1 MQCISEGFALW
12 DANDRLVV
20 CNPRY
25 REIFASVASI
35 LEPGLRFT
43 DMVHATVE
51 AGVFRPAD
59 DDAALRV
66 RDRLEAHRNPGAPV
80 ERCLMDGRWLRTR
93 EWRTPDGCTIT
104 IHADI
109 TELKRREA
117 DLQASERRH
126 RNFAAVASDWQWET
140 DAKHRFSYFSESYQR
155 VTGQSPNNAIGK
167 TRFELTDG
175 QVDAAAWKGHMDDL
189 ENRRPFRDFAY
200 AIRFPNGRVQWFT
213 TSGSPQFDAAGRFVG
228 YQGTATDITERKMAE
243 QILRDSH
250 ELLEQRVRE
259 RTAELAASN
268 DRLREQIAE
277 REQMEGRFRES
288 RRRFQAIFNLTFQ
301 FIGLLEPDG
310 TVLEVNQT
318 ALDFTGQHLQDV
330 VGCPFW
336 ETAWWSG
343 SPESRERLK
352 LAIESAAAGEFVRY
366 EDTMVGSSGR
376 SIQIDFSLKP
386 IFDDAGNVIL
396 LIPEGRDVS
405 DRVRAQEALRERD
418 ERLKELQAELLH
430 VSRVSTV
437 GQLSSALA
445 HELNQ
450 PLSAIMNYV
459 QAAQRLLDSSEEDF
473 GLNLA
478 DVMEKAIIQADR
490 AGEIIRHLRAF
501 LEKGETERTHE
512 DVNQVIEE
520 ACTLALAGTEGQ
532 GIEVSFDQNVEAPP
546 VLIDR
551 IQIQQVV
558 LNLVRNGIEA
568 MGASPVRKLCV
579 KTAEISG
586 DAIEISVSDTG
597 SGLSDQAR
605 AHLFQPFFTT
615 KTNGM
620 GIGLSICRSIVQA
633 HGGRLWAEANPGG
646 GTVFSFTVPIAPPVE
661 DVALLSQ
668 ASPVNRRA

>member
-25 REIFASVASI
+25 REIFASVAPI
-35 LEPGLRFT
+35 LEPGLTFT
-43 DMVHATVE
+43 DMVYATVE

-59 DDAALRV
+59 DKPTQRI
-66 RDRLEAHRNPGAPV
+66 RDRLEAHRNPGGSE
-80 ERCLMDGRWLRTR
+80 ERRLTDGRWLRTT

-104 IHADI
+104 IHADV

-117 DLQASERRH
+117 ALQASEKRH
-126 RNFAAVASDWQWET
+126 RNFAALASDWQWET
-140 DAKHRFSYFSESYQR
+140 DENHRFIYFSESYER
-155 VTGQSPNNAIGK
+155 STGQSPSNVMGK
-167 TRFELTDG
+167 TRFELSDG
-175 QVDAAAWKGHMDDL
+175 QVDGAAWRQHLDDL
-189 ENRRPFRDFAY
+189 DNRREFRDFAY
-200 AIRFPNGRVQWFT
+200 AIRFPDGDVRWFS
-213 TSGSPQFDAAGRFVG
+213 TSGSPQFDDAGGFVG

-277 REQMEGRFRES
+277 REQVEGRFRES

-343 SPESRERLK
+343 SSDSRERLK
-352 LAIESAAAGEFVRY
+352 LAIASAAAGEFVRY
-366 EDTMVGSSGR
+366 EDTMVGTSGR
-376 SIQIDFSLKP
+376 SIEIDFSLKP

-418 ERLKELQAELLH
+418 ARLKELQAELLH

-459 QAAQRLLDSSEEDF
+459 QAAKRLLEASDKDF
-473 GLNLA
+473 GLSLA
-478 DVMEKAIIQADR
+478 DVMEKAIVQADR

-501 LEKGETERTHE
+501 LEKGETERTQE

-532 GIEVSFDQNVEAPP
+532 GIEVSLDQNVEAPP

-568 MGASPVRKLCV
+568 MGASEVRKLSV
-579 KTAEISG
+579 KTAEVSG
-586 DAIEISVSDTG
+586 DAIEVSVSDTG
-597 SGLSDQAR
+597 SGLSDEAR

-615 KTNGM
+615 KANGM

-646 GTVFSFTVPIAPPVE
+646 GTVFSFTVPIASVE
-661 DVALLSQ
+661 DIVMLNQAL
-668 ASPVNRRA
+668 PVNRRA